1 MPQSPATP
9 DPARPHQT
17 DANFARPDA
26 EQPHTGS
33 RSSCR
38 AERPDPAGQPLLRLK
53 NLSITFQTDNGPLPA
68 VRDVS
73 LSLGRGR
80 ITCLVGESGCG
91 KSLTARAILRLMP
104 DNARLDG
111 SILLDGQNLLQLPP
125 REMRAIR
132 GRRVGMVFQEP
143 MTSLNPVL
151 RVGEQV
157 AEPLRLH
164 LGMNRT
170 KAREEAVALLA
181 EVGIPSPESR
191 YADYP
196 HQLSGGMR
204 QRVMIAM
211 ALACRPDLLLADEPT
226 TALDATI
233 QGQIL
238 RLMRSRSQQRGMAV
252 LLITHDLGVA
262 AQMAHSVGVMYAGR
276 LVEHALAEELF
287 SRPLHPYTQGLLQA
301 APSALSR
308 GLNRLPTIPGSVPS
322 LRAMPQGCPFHP
334 RCAKALPV
342 CREKMPPD
350 FAPKFAPDFTPD
362 AGPDITQGEHRV
374 ACWLHENLT

>member
-1 MPQSPATP
+1 MNTNTLPSQAPQAP
-9 DPARPHQT
+9 RQN
-17 DANFARPDA
+17 DA
-26 EQPHTGS
+26 
-33 RSSCR
+33 
-38 AERPDPAGQPLLRLK
+38 PLLRLS
-53 NLSITFQTDNGPLPA
+53 NLSVTFETDDGPLPA

-73 LSLGRGR
+73 LTLPHGH

-91 KSLTARAILRLMP
+91 KSLTARAILRLTP
-104 DNARLDG
+104 DNAQLDG
-111 SILLDGQNLLQLPP
+111 EIILDGQDVLRLPQ
-125 REMRAIR
+125 RDMRSIR

-164 LGMNRT
+164 MGMSRT
-170 KAREEAVALLA
+170 DARSEAIALLT

-191 YADYP
+191 YDDYP

-211 ALACRPDLLLADEPT
+211 ALSCGPDLLLADEPT

-238 RLMRSRSQQRGMAV
+238 RLIRARSQDRGMAV

-262 AQMAHSVGVMYAGR
+262 AQMAHAVGVMYAGR
-276 LVEHALAEELF
+276 LAEYAPASELF
-287 SRPLHPYTQGLLQA
+287 AQPLHPYAQGLLHA
-301 APSALSR
+301 APSARSR
-308 GLNRLPTIPGSVPS
+308 GLDRLPTIPGSVPS
-322 LRAMPQGCPFHP
+322 LRSMPAGCPFHP
-334 RCAKALPV
+334 RCPQVMPL
-342 CREKMPPD
+342 CHEKMPPFFD
-350 FAPKFAPDFTPD
+350 LGGQRK
-362 AGPDITQGEHRV
+362 V
-374 ACWLHENLT
+374 ACWLHNGGVGCAHVV

>member
-1 MPQSPATP
+1 MSTEATP
-9 DPARPHQT
+9 FHTPQDR
-17 DANFARPDA
+17 
-26 EQPHTGS
+26 QPNQQPNLQPSLQQGQPRTQ
-33 RSSCR
+33 
-38 AERPDPAGQPLLRLK
+38 AGAPLLRLDD
-53 NLSITFQTDNGPLPA
+53 LSITFQTDDGPLPA
-68 VRDVS
+68 VRNVS
-73 LSLGRGR
+73 FSLPHGH

-91 KSLTARAILRLMP
+91 KSLTARAILRLTP

-111 SILLDGQNLLQLPP
+111 SITLDGQDILRLPP
-125 REMRAIR
+125 RALRSIR
-132 GRRVGMVFQEP
+132 GRRAGMVFQEP

-164 LGMNRT
+164 MGMHRAQ
-170 KAREEAVALLA
+170 AREEAISLLA

-191 YADYP
+191 YDDYP

-238 RLMRSRSQQRGMAV
+238 RLMRARSQERGMAV

-262 AQMAHSVGVMYAGR
+262 AQMANTIGVMYAGR
-276 LVEHALAEELF
+276 LVEYAPARDLF
-287 SRPLHPYTQGLLQA
+287 AHPLHPYTQGLLRA
-301 APSALSR
+301 APNARSR
-308 GLNRLPTIPGSVPS
+308 ELDRLPTIPGSVPS
-322 LRAMPQGCPFHP
+322 LRSMPGGCPFHP
-334 RCAKALPV
+334 RCPQAMPV
-342 CREKMPPD
+342 CREKMPPTI
-350 FAPKFAPDFTPD
+350 AVR
-362 AGPDITQGEHRV
+362 QQHNV
-374 ACWLHENLT
+374 ACWLHQNSA